1 MAEVRRRPPL
11 VPLAVGAVLVLAIA
25 GAYMY
30 LRAPAADPAGA
41 PAAAVEPS
49 KRDQSAERGEEIVLP
64 PLDETDALVRDLVG
78 KLSSYPVIAAWLTT
92 DGLILN
98 FAAVTSRVANR
109 DDVAQE
115 LRAIGPVPPFRPRV
129 SRDRL
134 FLDPSSYKR
143 YDRYSAAMSSI
154 DSRGAARLY
163 ATLKP
168 RILDASRR
176 IDPTAPEFDSVM
188 ERALVDLLRVPIVEG
203 EIELVPHG
211 IVVRIRGPA
220 PGRAVA
226 RAEAPAAHGSAERSG
241 DPGETPGDSGLSR
254 DSRFEASPCFAL
266 VTRREEIRHDPIRRR
281 LRRGLDGTGVPPL
294 GARFSLAKRSS
305 KTAAAP
311 VTALTATAA
320 NTRAPSPARLRTWKM
335 RS

>member
-1 MAEVRRRPPL
+1 MTDDPADVDLFASEQPVPTAEVRRQPPL
-11 VPLAVGAVLVLAIA
+11 VPLAVGAVLLLAIA
-25 GAYMY
+25 AAYMY
-30 LRAPAADPAGA
+30 LRAPAADPAAA

-109 DDVAQE
+109 EDVAQE
-115 LRAIGPVPPFRPRV
+115 LRAIGPVAPFRPRV

-134 FLDPSSYKR
+134 YLDPSSYKR
-143 YDRYSAAMSSI
+143 YDRYSAAVSSI

-176 IDPTAPEFDSVM
+176 IDPSAPEFDSVM
-188 ERALVDLLRVPIVEG
+188 ERAFVDLLRVPIVEG

-211 IVVRIRGPA
+211 IVYGFA
-220 PGRAVA
+220 
-226 RAEAPAAHGSAERSG
+226 
-241 DPGETPGDSGLSR
+241 DPRL
-254 DSRFEASPCFAL
+254 
-266 VTRREEIRHDPIRRR
+266 EE
-281 LRRGLDGTGVPPL
+281 L
-294 GARFSLAKRSS
+294 
-305 KTAAAP
+305 
-311 VTALTATAA
+311 
-320 NTRAPSPARLRTWKM
+320 SPAQKHLLRMGPQNVQTIQKKLREIADYLGIPASRLPPASR
-335 RS
+335 